1 MQSILEKFENTFLY
15 LPFLVTFHTTRRV
28 PPPKLVSREQKFG
41 NIGEMAGLDHRCSQ
55 GSLSSSKREDHE
67 NDVRC
72 GRLTTELT
80 MATRPRA
87 QVNDLRMLYWLL
99 KTATGSRFQT
109 ARPEK

>member
-1 MQSILEKFENTFLY
+1 MHHNLEKFENTSLY
-15 LPFLVTFHTTRRV
+15 LPFRLPSIRTGVFLHRNWSPETRNLEPV
-28 PPPKLVSREQKFG
+28 
-41 NIGEMAGLDHRCSQ
+41 GEMAGVDHACSQ
-55 GSLSSSKREDHE
+55 VSLSSSKRENHG